1 MSEPLVFIPGLNC
14 TPALYAPQAE
24 RFGHDRPIVFADNR
38 QDATIAAMAGRLLGQ
53 APARFALAGLSMG
66 GYVAL
71 EIMRLAPHRVSRLA
85 LLDTSAR
92 PDTEDATIRRRR
104 LMGMAEEGA
113 FQAVHDALWG
123 ALVHP
128 SRRQDGALESIVK
141 TMMLETGP
149 EAFVRQQRAIIG
161 RADSR
166 PFLKAIAAPTL
177 IVVGEGDAITPPDK
191 AEELQAGIEG
201 AELVVV
207 PDCGHLSTL
216 EQPERV
222 NEALGA
228 WLAR

>member
-1 MSEPLVFIPGLNC
+1 MSEPLVLIPGLNC
-14 TPALYAPQAE
+14 TPALFAPQAE

-53 APARFALAGLSMG
+53 APPRFALAGLSMG

-92 PDTEDATIRRRR
+92 PDTEEATMRRRR
-104 LMGMAEEGA
+104 LIALAEAGE
-113 FQAVHDALWG
+113 FDKVHDALWA

-128 SRRQDGALESIVK
+128 SRHDDAELEGVVRS
-141 TMMLETGP
+141 MMLETGP
-149 EAFVRQQRAIIG
+149 EAFVRQERAIIG

-166 PFLKAIAAPTL
+166 PYLKAIGVPTL
-177 IVVGEGDAITPPDK
+177 ILVGEEDAITPVDK
-191 AEELQAGIEG
+191 AEEMQAGVQG

-207 PDCGHLSTL
+207 PECGHLSTL
-216 EQPERV
+216 ERPDAV